1 MLYHCGLLFEI
12 WTLIIC
18 MHRMHNEKVR
28 IDFWTINFS
37 FVSMIIL
44 EIIYFFDF
52 NNITSMV
59 IYLTMIGYSFAR
71 FRENFSQAVITVI
84 LTIVIIA
91 TVQFVNAFVVNLSC
105 ISNVETRFFIINFI
119 TMLIT
124 FCVTRGLW
132 MHKLLIAVRT
142 LDHFIILSLV
152 IIVMIVFAMLMES
165 KMRGQMH
172 WMFYVFVIP
181 AIVLVLGLIVKWYM
195 VIKERDCLKGELT
208 VAKGENGKYDDL
220 LLSIRMKEHNFK
232 NHIAALFA
240 LSYTTKSYDE
250 LVFAQREYYGK
261 IKEEN
266 KYVKLLYLG
275 DSIVAGY
282 LYEKFCDVERKNG
295 HVEYDIRGQF
305 SISEVPDYH
314 LMEILGI
321 LIDNSVEAQDERPQL
336 KFFFEERD
344 NTLIFKILNPYP
356 YIKYEEM
363 NTWFDLE
370 HSSKGA
376 KHGLGLYYVKQICQ
390 KYRANII
397 CRNVGCQG
405 KNWIEMNLEI
415 EKANR

>member
-59 IYLTMIGYSFAR
+59 IYLTMMGYSFAR

-91 TVQFVNAFVVNLSC
+91 TVQFVSAFVVNLSC

-172 WMFYVFVIP
+172 WMFYAFVIP

-195 VIKERDCLKGELT
+195 VKKERDCLKG
-208 VAKGENGKYDDL
+208 D
-220 LLSIRMKEHNFK
+220 R
-232 NHIAALFA
+232 
-240 LSYTTKSYDE
+240 KS
-250 LVFAQREYYGK
+250 V
-261 IKEEN
+261 
-266 KYVKLLYLG
+266 V
-275 DSIVAGY
+275 
-282 LYEKFCDVERKNG
+282 
-295 HVEYDIRGQF
+295 
-305 SISEVPDYH
+305 
-314 LMEILGI
+314 
-321 LIDNSVEAQDERPQL
+321 
-336 KFFFEERD
+336 
-344 NTLIFKILNPYP
+344 
-356 YIKYEEM
+356 
-363 NTWFDLE
+363 
-370 HSSKGA
+370 
-376 KHGLGLYYVKQICQ
+376 
-390 KYRANII
+390 
-397 CRNVGCQG
+397 
-405 KNWIEMNLEI
+405 
-415 EKANR
+415 